1 VGIIIYADEFPY
13 YQQSHDAKPKPK
25 REQHCSAPVEVL
37 CPRRLDGIL
46 DHAKPPSK
54 IKAISIGLKVNTQL
68 VAIDNGLQNTTIPS
82 HLGHRI
88 FPRSLPIASH
98 EKINQK
104 SNSTTN
110 NKTTKQ
116 QLHFLSRTL
125 QQQKPMHAILSQLN
139 ESAAGQADGGKNP
152 SSSTTSNDV
161 VTENESAANLEA
173 DGPQTNTRMLA

>member
-1 VGIIIYADEFPY
+1 VGIYADEFPY

-25 REQHCSAPVEVL
+25 HEQHCSAPVEVL
-37 CPRRLDGIL
+37 YPRRLDGIL

-68 VAIDNGLQNTTIPS
+68 VAIDNGLQYYNTKPLGS
-82 HLGHRI
+82 PHL
-88 FPRSLPIASH
+88 PRSLPIASH
-98 EKINQK
+98 EKMNQK

-110 NKTTKQ
+110 SKTTKQ
-116 QLHFLSRTL
+116 QLNFLSRTL

-139 ESAAGQADGGKNP
+139 ESTAGQAEGGKNP